1 MTCSPVTHGRRVS
14 EVARAE
20 WIEAETHVG
29 DAALVGRVRVA
40 VDGEEVRQALPQ
52 LGVVGRLARKVQ
64 EHEP

>member
-14 EVARAE
+14 KVARQE
-20 WIEAETHVG
+20 WAEAETHVG